1 MSAIR
6 LASRYAK
13 SLLDLSI
20 EKGQLEEVFTDMK
33 AVKAVIEASREL
45 AVMLKNPIINA
56 EKKQKVVEAIFG
68 KDSNYITKA
77 FLDLMVKKGREPY
90 LLDIAKAFILQYNIN
105 KDITPVKLTTAVA
118 FDKAFTDDLIDKLQ
132 AKTGI
137 QNPQIKVEV
146 DESLI
151 GGFVL
156 QYGDTLYDASV
167 SRKLELLDKNFSNNP
182 FVKTF

>member
-1 MSAIR
+1 MSAVR

-20 EKGQLEEVFTDMK
+20 EKGQLEEVFNDMK
-33 AVKAVIEASREL
+33 QVKQVIEASREL
-45 AVMLKNPIINA
+45 EVMLKNPIINA

-68 KDSNYITKA
+68 KNSNYITKA

-90 LLDIAKAFILQYNIN
+90 LWDIAKSFIALYNIN
-105 KDITPVKLTTAVA
+105 KNITPVKLTTAVA
-118 FDKAFTDDLIDKLQ
+118 FDKDFTDNLIAKLKT
-132 AKTGI
+132 KTGI
-137 QNPQIKVEV
+137 QNPQIKVAV

-167 SRKLELLDKNFSNNP
+167 SRKLELLEKNFSKNP
-182 FVKTF
+182 FVKAI